1 MPSNVEIAR
10 ALSEPFAE
18 VNVAALDWRADAIR
32 EALASTYTEDTELHT
47 LESGGGL
54 GIKTFYSGLDGMVD
68 YLSTWLEPFD
78 QYQIEWL
85 DFLEAGDFVL
95 VPSSQWGIGKT
106 SGARVELDL
115 TYLLQMRDRKIARTF
130 QYDTLEQARAAAA
143 ELAAKP

>member
-18 VNVAALDWRADAIR
+18 VNVAALDWRADEIR

-78 QYQIEWL
+78 EYHVDWL
-85 DFLEAGDFVL
+85 DFIESGDSVL
-95 VPSSQWGIGKT
+95 IPSSQWGVGKT
-106 SGARVELDL
+106 SGVRVELDL
-115 TYLLQMRDRKIARTF
+115 VYLLQMRDRKIARTF
-130 QYDTLEQARAAAA
+130 QYDTLEQAREAAAR
-143 ELAAKP
+143 LAAT